1 MLKRVDLDNLFINE
15 TRIDTEIAITN
26 KKSNIK
32 VSLKK
37 VYDVIHNNIGVQ
49 IAMSDILLI
58 TNDAENI
65 NEIISF
71 VALEKDKN
79 IDSQLKE
86 LWLIFKSVHV
96 VLDDF
101 KNKIACQVSA
111 PTPNAIRMFIQAYN
125 EQRLNKW
132 IYTFYSGTNACDC
145 NKIELYK
152 YTNEDSINLD
162 LHSLQE
168 DPFFQYILY
177 SKRNY
182 IIQPGIFVSQYKLS
196 EVNEIPYIKEIC
208 SIVNNLYIMI
218 QRTKDIN
225 SKEIYEKYLT
235 WK

>member
-1 MLKRVDLDNLFINE
+1 MIYINE
-15 TRIDTEIAITN
+15 TGIDTEIVIAN
-26 KKSNIK
+26 KKNSKK

-37 VYDVIHNNIGVQ
+37 VYEIIHNNIGVQ
-49 IAMSDILLI
+49 IAMSDILLK

-65 NEIISF
+65 NEIMS
-71 VALEKDKN
+71 VVSLEEDKSL
-79 IDSQLKE
+79 DSQRKE
-86 LWLIFKSVHV
+86 LLMIFKSVHI
-96 VLDDF
+96 VLDDC
-101 KNKIACQVSA
+101 KNEIAFEVFG
-111 PTPNAIRMFIQAYN
+111 PTPNAIRIFVQAYN
-125 EQRLNKW
+125 EKRLNKW

-145 NKIELYK
+145 YKIELYK
-152 YTNEDSINLD
+152 YTNEHSNNLD

-177 SKRNY
+177 SKRNC
-182 IIQPGIFVSQYKLS
+182 IIQPGLFVSQYKLS
-196 EVNEIPYIKEIC
+196 EVNEIPYIREIC